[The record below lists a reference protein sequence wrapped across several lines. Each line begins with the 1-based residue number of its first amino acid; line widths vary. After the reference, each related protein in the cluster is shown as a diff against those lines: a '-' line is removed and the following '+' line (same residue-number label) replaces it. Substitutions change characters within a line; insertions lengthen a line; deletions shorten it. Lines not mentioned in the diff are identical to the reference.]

1 LADWSEDTA
10 VIFFFVLVSL
20 MVFTGFTNSYGES
33 PLVWGFALFMG
44 IISVLIGA
52 GLGILLPLFL
62 IFVLF
67 YFQGVTR
74 LLGGG
79 IVAWVFCAFVIMLL
93 ASAGFA

>member
-1 LADWSEDTA
+1 
-10 VIFFFVLVSL
+10 
-20 MVFTGFTNSYGES
+20 
-33 PLVWGFALFMG
+33 
-44 IISVLIGA
+44 VLIGA